1 MRRAA
6 LLGIACVLY
15 AGAAWMVAPGFYD
28 GFGPQQAYNWTCPP
42 PQAGANTK
50 PAAGHVDIK
59 VLGGVSDANSAFSND
74 GQVVIGFLPGAFD
87 AAGKTTI
94 SVDVTPTP
102 DCPQPAGIKFV
113 TNIYQITSTAQ
124 LGKDSNITMVF
135 SNLEPP
141 PSAIYRSDGENGP
154 WSSLGASP
162 QAQPYTIWT
171 KTNRLGYFAAGYAAA
186 SPPPGAATVGGGQAL
201 PVIVAVLVAV
211 VIMAGLPLA
220 VLRRRR
226 ARGGETDED
235 DAEE

>member
-1 MRRAA
+1 MRRSA
-6 LLGIACVLY
+6 LLAIACVLY

-28 GFGPQQAYNWTCPP
+28 GFGPQQADNWTCPP

-50 PAAGHVDIK
+50 PASGHVDIK

-74 GQVVIGFLPGAFD
+74 GQIVIGFLPGAFNAD
-87 AAGKTTI
+87 GKTTI
-94 SVDVTPTP
+94 SVDITPTP
-102 DCPQPAGIKFV
+102 DCPQPSGLKFV
-113 TNIYQITSTAQ
+113 TNIYQVTSTAQ

-141 PSAIYRSDGENGP
+141 PSAIYRSDSENGP

-171 KTNRLGYFAAGYAAA
+171 KTHELGYFAAGYAAA
-186 SPPPGAATVGGGQAL
+186 SPRPGAATVGGGQTL
-201 PVIVAVLVAV
+201 PIVVAVLVAV
-211 VIMAGLPLA
+211 VILAGLPLA

-226 ARGGETDED
+226 AGGEEQDED
-235 DAEE
+235 DDE

>member
-6 LLGIACVLY
+6 PLAIACVLY

-50 PAAGHVDIK
+50 PASGHVDIK
-59 VLGGVSDANSAFSND
+59 VIGGVSDANSAFSND
-74 GQVVIGFLPGAFD
+74 GQIVIGFLPGAFN

-102 DCPQPAGIKFV
+102 DCPQAPGLKFV

-124 LGKDSNITMVF
+124 LNKDSNITMVF

-141 PSAIYRSDGENGP
+141 PSAIYHADSANGP

-171 KTNRLGYFAAGYAAA
+171 KTHQLGYFVAGYAAS
-186 SPPPGAATVGGGQAL
+186 SPPPGTATVGGGQTL
-201 PVIVAVLVAV
+201 PVIVAVLIAV
-211 VIMAGLPLA
+211 VILAGLPLA

-226 ARGGETDED
+226 AAGEEADDED
-235 DAEE
+235 DG